1 MTRQLPLDLPH
12 RPSLERDDLVVS
24 AANRLAVEAVDAWPD
39 WSHPVLLVTGP
50 PGSGK
55 SHLAEIWALEAG
67 ATVAGQSGAG
77 RSDVGDILK
86 TPDFRVV
93 VDDVDRG
100 GLDEDALFA
109 LVNAARL
116 GGGWLFLTGRKLPAA
131 MEIATPDLRS
141 RLSAATIVPLGAP
154 DDALLTGVLA
164 KLFAD
169 RQIEVEAGALR
180 YLVERMERSLDAA
193 RRIVAAVDREALA
206 VKARVTRPLLRRVL
220 EEGGWHTG

>member
-55 SHLAEIWALEAG
+55 SHLAEVWSMEAG
-67 ATVAGQSGAG
+67 ASVAAES
-77 RSDVGDILK
+77 SVGDILK

-100 GLDEDALFA
+100 GLDENALFA

-116 GGGWLFLTGRKLPAA
+116 GGGWLFLTGRSLPAA